1 MIASHHEQVKTREKD
16 KTHCNCW
23 ILVTKYIY
31 IYKTEIS
38 KQPKNGEKK
47 KFSKKKKKKEWGN
60 FFTDILRCKNTMEEV
75 THDILLNFLVPS
87 FFPTGFVRSILTK
100 SVHNDVWTG
109 SS

>member
-1 MIASHHEQVKTREKD
+1 
-16 KTHCNCW
+16 
-23 ILVTKYIY
+23 VTIYIYIY

-47 KFSKKKKKKEWGN
+47 KNLAKKKKECGKI
-60 FFTDILRCKNTMEEV
+60 FTDILRCKNTMEEV
-75 THDILLNFLVPS
+75 THDILLNFLVTS
-87 FFPTGFVRSILTK
+87 FFPTGFVRSILRK